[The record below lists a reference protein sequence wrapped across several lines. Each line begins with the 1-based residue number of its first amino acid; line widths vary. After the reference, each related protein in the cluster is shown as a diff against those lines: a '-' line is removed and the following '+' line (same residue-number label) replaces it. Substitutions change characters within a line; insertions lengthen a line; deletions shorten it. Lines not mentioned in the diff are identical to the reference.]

1 MKPPDFDYVAP
12 TSIEDAVRSLA
23 GEPDAK
29 VLAGGQSLIPLL
41 AFRLAGPSLLVDL
54 ARIEELAG
62 TSERDGTITIG
73 AMTRQRR
80 AESDPLMM
88 DRCPLLVESLK
99 HVGHRQIRSRGTV
112 GGSIVHADPAGEL
125 PGVLLA
131 LDGRAIVV
139 GPSGRRTIEAVDL
152 FRGFLT
158 TSLEPDEILVEI
170 ELPQTGDSAGHAVVE
185 IARRPGDF
193 ALCGAIC
200 QVERGPTGEVSDARV
215 ALIGVGDRPVRAH
228 AVEAAMVTGADPL
241 EASAYASDGLSPL
254 TDVHA
259 SADYRLHLAGVVAR
273 RALTQALERAR

>member
-54 ARIEELAG
+54 ARIEELVG

-80 AESDPLMM
+80 AEGDPLMIAG
-88 DRCPLLVESLK
+88 CPLLVESLK

-125 PGVLLA
+125 PAVLLA
-131 LDGRAIVV
+131 LNGRVIVV
-139 GPSGRRTIEAVDL
+139 GPKGRRTIQAADL
-152 FRGFLT
+152 FEGFLT
-158 TSLEPDEILVEI
+158 TALEPDEILVEI
-170 ELPQTGDSAGHAVVE
+170 ELPRTGDSTGHAVVE

-200 QVERGPTGEVSDARV
+200 QVERGPGGEVADARV

-228 AVEAAMVTGADPL
+228 TVEAAMIAGAQPL
-241 EASAYASDGLSPL
+241 EAAAHAADGLSPL

-259 SADYRLHLAGVVAR
+259 SADYRLHLAQVVTR
-273 RALTQALERAR
+273 RALTQALERAG